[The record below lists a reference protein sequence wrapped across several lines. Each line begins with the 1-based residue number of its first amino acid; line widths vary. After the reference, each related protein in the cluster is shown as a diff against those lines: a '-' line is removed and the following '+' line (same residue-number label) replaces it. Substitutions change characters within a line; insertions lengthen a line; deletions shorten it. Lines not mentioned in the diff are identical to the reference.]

1 MITIYHN
8 PKCGTS
14 RTVLELI
21 RAAGH
26 EPEIIEYMKYPLSR
40 SALARLAQD
49 MPVDDMLRR
58 REPLA
63 KELGIDHPGTPDAD
77 VLNAIADNPIL
88 LNRPIVTTP
97 KGTKACRPA
106 DVVKTLL

>member
-14 RTVLELI
+14 RSVLELI

-26 EPEIIEYMKYPLSR
+26 EPLIIDYMKHPLSR
-40 SALARLAQD
+40 SALARLAAD
-49 MPVDDMLRR
+49 MPVHDMLRR
-58 REPLA
+58 REALA
-63 KELGIDHPGTPDAD
+63 KELGVDHPGTSDAD
-77 VLNAIADNPIL
+77 VLNAIAEHPSL
-88 LNRPIVTTP
+88 LNRPIVTTD

-106 DVVKTLL
+106 DVVQTLL

>member
-1 MITIYHN
+1 MITVYHN

-14 RTVLELI
+14 RSVLELI

-26 EPEIIEYMKYPLSR
+26 EPEIIEYMKHPLSR
-40 SALARLAQD
+40 SALARLAQQVPAHD
-49 MPVDDMLRR
+49 LLRR
-58 REPLA
+58 KEPLA
-63 KELGIDHPGTPDAD
+63 KDLGIDHPGTPDDD
-77 VLNAIADNPIL
+77 VLDAIAANPIL

-106 DVVKTLL
+106 ELVKTLI